1 MDILYKWF
9 HIFIQNR
16 ACNTNIIIRAG
27 DVVIP
32 DKTSKQTHAF
42 RSVAFDSHGSF
53 EVEIY
58 VFNKREPV
66 YTRNLSSANITWNIG
81 CIELPNFDK
90 ENLEESI
97 TAVYFYMYIVF
108 ISSMHE
114 LRWKF

>member
-1 MDILYKWF
+1 VISY
-9 HIFIQNR
+9 IYTER

-32 DKTSKQTHAF
+32 DKTSKQTHTF

-81 CIELPNFDK
+81 CIELPHFDK

-114 LRWKF
+114 LR